1 MKVSLTRIASI
12 NPLYALLVAVPILA
26 TAAVAATP
34 SDYVASRKAAYK
46 QIGQANKAILDQFR
60 GGSPSMPAVAA
71 NARLLAGYS
80 DKIPGWFP
88 RGTGPESGV
97 KTAALPAIWTDP
109 KGFRNA
115 AQALRISSGR
125 LLAAAS
131 QNNLPAAKA
140 AAAEVGGT
148 CRGCHQTYR
157 SRD

>member
-1 MKVSLTRIASI
+1 MKVSLTGIALT
-12 NPLYALLVAVPILA
+12 NPLCGLLLAVPLLA
-26 TAAVAATP
+26 TAAIAATP
-34 SDYVASRKAAYK
+34 SDYVAARKAAYK
-46 QIGQANKAILDQFR
+46 QVGKANKAILDELR
-60 GGSPSMPAVAA
+60 GTSPSMPTLAA
-71 NARLLAGYS
+71 NARILVGYS

-97 KTAALPAIWTDP
+97 KTAALPAIWGDP

-115 AQALRISSGR
+115 AQALRISSR
-125 LLAAAS
+125 KLLAAAS

-140 AAAEVGGT
+140 AAAEVGGA